1 MVGATS
7 GLGLPRPGFWPCD
20 RALIEVVRKM
30 LSQLDLYRWRSSK
43 AATSIA
49 LEGTIVQYD
58 QFDAMFRELLAAHVV
73 VMPAL
78 LIAC

>member
-1 MVGATS
+1 
-7 GLGLPRPGFWPCD
+7 
-20 RALIEVVRKM
+20 M

-43 AATSIA
+43 ATASIA